1 MPRRVDVLLAAGV
14 ERVPDLAGHG
24 LRVAHALPGV
34 LQGLL
39 VAAEEDL
46 QDAGEGPGPAA
57 DVTDVA
63 LHPGDVVELA
73 VGDLAGS
80 DQAVGV
86 DLEMNHR
93 VSPMLMCRGGV

>member
-1 MPRRVDVLLAAGV
+1 MPFRR
-14 ERVPDLAGHG
+14 
-24 LRVAHALPGV
+24 V

-46 QDAGEGPGPAA
+46 QDTGEGVRPAA
-57 DVTDVA
+57 DVPDVA
-63 LHPGDVVELA
+63 LDPGDVVELP

-93 VSPMLMCRGGV
+93 ESPMLMSRGGV